1 MAESLPDLAAL
12 PVQPGS
18 LVGGKY
24 RVVRGLGQGAMGVVV
39 LATTAIGFPVAIK
52 LLLPEA
58 LEQQEI
64 LARFE
69 REVRLVS
76 QLSGRHVAR
85 VLDAGFHDRNTPFMV
100 IEYLEGHDLSRELAE
115 QGPLPLD
122 TAVGWLLQALEAITE
137 AHAQGIVHRDLKP
150 SNLFLAR
157 QPDGSRLL
165 KVLDFG
171 ISKQHGDGTQEV
183 NLTKTHSLIGS
194 PLYMAPEQVLAAKDV
209 DPRSDLW
216 SLGVVLF
223 ELLVGRTPF
232 DGTNV
237 GQVLSNV
244 LSAPIPPIRELRPE
258 LPRTLEPVLRAC
270 LARPLAERYPNGIAL
285 ARDLAAFAPPESA
298 DVLARIESFAPRF
311 SRTSWSALHD
321 EGPDSIGQ
329 RPTLPAGE
337 PIVPPLASQPSPQED
352 LPQIPKHSY
361 RGPVVAL
368 LLVLLMGG
376 AAIVA
381 KFFSLS

>member
-1 MAESLPDLAAL
+1 MAESSPDLAAL

-18 LVGGKY
+18 FVGDKY
-24 RVVRGLGQGAMGVVV
+24 RVEGVLGQGAMGVVV
-39 LATTAIGFPVAIK
+39 AATTQGGGRVAVK

-58 LEQQEI
+58 LEQKEA

-85 VLDAGFHDRNTPFMV
+85 VLDAGFHDENTPFMV
-100 IEYLEGHDLSRELAE
+100 IEYLEGHDLARELAE

-122 TAVGWLLQALEAITE
+122 TAVDWILQALEAITE

-171 ISKQHGDGTQEV
+171 ISKQHGDVAPGV
-183 NLTKTHSLIGS
+183 ALTKTHSLIGS
-194 PLYMAPEQVLAAKDV
+194 PLYMAPEQVLAARDV

-237 GQVLSNV
+237 GVVLSNV
-244 LSAPIPPIRELRPE
+244 LSAPIPSLRELRPE
-258 LPRTLEPVLRAC
+258 LPRSFEPVLRAC
-270 LARPLAERYPNGIAL
+270 LARALAERYPDGVAL
-285 ARDLAAFAPPESA
+285 ARDLASFASPTSA
-298 DVLARIESFAPRF
+298 DVLARIDAFAPRF
-311 SRTSWSALHD
+311 PRASWSALQN
-321 EGPDSIGQ
+321 EGAESIGQ
-329 RPTLPAGE
+329 RATLPAGD
-337 PIVPPLASQPSPQED
+337 PTLRPPPAPAVPED
-352 LPQIPKHSY
+352 PPQIPQVSY
-361 RGPVVAL
+361 RGPLVAVM
-368 LLVLLMGG
+368 LVLLLGG
-376 AAIVA
+376 AAIAARVITTP
-381 KFFSLS
+381 